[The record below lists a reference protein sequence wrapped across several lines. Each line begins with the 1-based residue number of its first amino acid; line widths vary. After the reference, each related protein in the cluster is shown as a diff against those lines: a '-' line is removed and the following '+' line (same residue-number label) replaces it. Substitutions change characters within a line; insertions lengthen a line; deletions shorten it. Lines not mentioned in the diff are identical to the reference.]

1 MDNFE
6 NKFAYIEN
14 SIAIR
19 MESLFTEISKFEEN
33 LINRINLFEKN
44 LIKNDHAVKDSNN
57 FSRIKI
63 NPEIPGWR
71 CIGSFYDESSNC
83 GLLEYGKRLK
93 YERDE
98 ILVQQILSELW

>member
-1 MDNFE
+1 
-6 NKFAYIEN
+6 
-14 SIAIR
+14 
-19 MESLFTEISKFEEN
+19 MESLFTVISILEEN

-44 LIKNDHAVKDSNN
+44 LIKNDNIVKDSNN
-57 FSRIKI
+57 FSCIKI
-63 NPEIPGWR
+63 NLKILSWR